1 MVNPFDKGIP
11 PSNLVNEDSPYHT
24 MDADISI
31 HNVHNV

>member
-11 PSNLVNEDSPYHT
+11 PSNSVNEDSPYH
-24 MDADISI
+24 DADISI